1 LLTGEVGAKVKPVF
15 TDAFHKLTL
24 AGVVGLLLIVEFKID
39 EVFVPLSLYVTA
51 NVPTR
56 VAISATGD

>member
-1 LLTGEVGAKVKPVF
+1 LLIDEVGVKVKPVF

-24 AGVVGLLLIVEFKID
+24 AGVVGLLLIVPFKID
-39 EVFVPLSLYVTA
+39 LVFEPVSLYVTA

-56 VAISATGD
+56 VAISATED